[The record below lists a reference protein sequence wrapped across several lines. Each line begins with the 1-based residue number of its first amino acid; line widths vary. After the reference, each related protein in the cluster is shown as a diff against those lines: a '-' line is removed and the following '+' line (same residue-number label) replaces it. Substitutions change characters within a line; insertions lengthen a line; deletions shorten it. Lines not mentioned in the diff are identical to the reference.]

1 MHETALIANLIKKI
15 EQIARAND
23 ASKVIG
29 VKVKLGALSE
39 ISPGHFREHFE
50 AESPGTIAEGAVLEI
65 EVSNDINDL
74 EALSIVL
81 KDVVVEDE

>member
-15 EQIARAND
+15 DQIARAND
-23 ASKVIG
+23 AKKVIG

-39 ISPGHFREHFE
+39 ISPGHFREHFV
-50 AESPGTIAEGAVLEI
+50 AESPGTIAEGASLEI
-65 EVSNDINDL
+65 EVSDDINDP